1 MKNIILLAA
10 LVFVTGCAATTALDK
25 NAKLDSSNKEAII
38 IIGVKPETFHINVM
52 KGKVVNGKFEHSA
65 FVTPTA
71 WVAPSKGY
79 VVLKVPVL
87 PDDETYS
94 IIRVGE
100 GLLKKIFQCD
110 WPAVTFNPK
119 AGKINY
125 IADLSYSRIDDAIHL
140 KGKISSDSSA
150 AKKFTN
156 INYPNLNAAFV
167 NTGYKF
173 LTVTNTKCVAGYK
186 TFNPIEYVK

>member
-1 MKNIILLAA
+1 MKNIMLLAT
-10 LVFVTGCAATTALDK
+10 LIFVTGCAATTGLDK
-25 NAKLDSSNKEAII
+25 NAKLDNPKKEAII
-38 IIGVKPETFHINVM
+38 VFGVKPETFHINIM

-87 PDDETYS
+87 QNDETYS

-100 GLLKKIFQCD
+100 GLLNKVFQCD

-125 IADLSYSRIDDAIHL
+125 IADLSYSRIDDNIHL
-140 KGKISSDSSA
+140 KGKISSNSSA
-150 AKKFTN
+150 AKEFTN
-156 INYPNLNAAFV
+156 TNYPNLNSDFV

-173 LTVTNTKCVAGYK
+173 RTVTNTKCVAGYK

>member
-1 MKNIILLAA
+1 MKNIILLIA
-10 LVFVTGCAATTALDK
+10 LIFVSGCAAMAGLDK
-25 NAKLDSSNKEAII
+25 NAKLTDPSKEAII
-38 IIGVKPETFHINVM
+38 VFGVKPGTFHINIM
-52 KGKVVNGKFEHSA
+52 KGKIVQGKFEYSV

-87 PDDETYS
+87 QEDETYS

-100 GLLKKIFQCD
+100 GLLKKTLQCD

-125 IADLSYSRIDDAIHL
+125 IADLSYSRIGETIHL
-140 KGKISSDSSA
+140 KGKISSNSNA
-150 AKKFTN
+150 AKEFTN
-156 INYPNLNAAFV
+156 KNYPNLNAAFV

-173 LTVTNTKCVAGYK
+173 RTVTNTKCRDAYK